1 MGRLWSDLGPI
12 KSKLL
17 DHRLCSHCSKYVLQ
31 KNSTARLKNSTDGSA
46 AAYVCAFS
54 QLWQHHHLNSLA
66 RLFPSSA
73 LFPWELRWPGLTW
86 DKERIQR
93 SSQKYKKTESKFSK
107 SGSSLHFGQKN
118 AMKMNVLPA
127 GQLVS
132 VGTCRIRKNKEIKGG
147 LNEKDIPKSFVK
159 YFLYSTLSSIK
170 LTSEAH
176 FKVVTQHFFQKKFR
190 NCSRKIKRVLELQPF
205 QSFYQFLFLY
215 QVWRKYSKY
224 MLCN

>member
-1 MGRLWSDLGPI
+1 
-12 KSKLL
+12 
-17 DHRLCSHCSKYVLQ
+17 
-31 KNSTARLKNSTDGSA
+31 
-46 AAYVCAFS
+46 
-54 QLWQHHHLNSLA
+54 
-66 RLFPSSA
+66 
-73 LFPWELRWPGLTW
+73 
-86 DKERIQR
+86 
-93 SSQKYKKTESKFSK
+93 
-107 SGSSLHFGQKN
+107 
-118 AMKMNVLPA
+118 MNVLPA

-205 QSFYQFLFLY
+205 QSCNATVLPEKNQKLLEKDQKSSRTSAISKFLSVLVLVSGLAKVLEIY
-215 QVWRKYSKY
+215 ALQLVQK
-224 MLCN
+224 

>member
-1 MGRLWSDLGPI
+1 MTQWVSELVSDMGRLWSDLGPI

-17 DHRLCSHCSKYVLQ
+17 DHRLCSQCSKYVLQ
-31 KNSTARLKNSTDGSA
+31 KNSTARLKNSTDRSA
-46 AAYVCAFS
+46 AAYVCAFF

-107 SGSSLHFGQKN
+107 SGSSLHFGQKI

-132 VGTCRIRKNKEIKGG
+132 VGTCKQSGKIRKSREDLTKRTSWKVLSNI
-147 LNEKDIPKSFVK
+147 
-159 YFLYSTLSSIK
+159 SSIQQRLQSNLRVK
-170 LTSEAH
+170 
-176 FKVVTQHFFQKKFR
+176 FVTQHFFQKKFR
-190 NCSRKIKRVLELQPF
+190 TGSRKIKRVLELQPS
-205 QSFYQFLFLY
+205 QSFYPLL
-215 QVWRKYSKY
+215 R
-224 MLCN
+224 NI